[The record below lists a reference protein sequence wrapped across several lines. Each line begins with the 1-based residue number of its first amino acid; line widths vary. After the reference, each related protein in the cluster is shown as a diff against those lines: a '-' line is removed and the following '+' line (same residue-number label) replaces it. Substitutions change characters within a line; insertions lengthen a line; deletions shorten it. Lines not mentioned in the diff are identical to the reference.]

1 MNLMT
6 EKNVAKIRITIRP
19 YRNEDWEDMCSIHD
33 RARLDELRGSVDPAA
48 FLPLA
53 STAEPEG
60 LFAGDVWVACA
71 EERVV
76 GFVAAED
83 DEITWLYV
91 HPDHYRCG
99 IGRRL
104 LRYAVE
110 RCGPVVTTQA
120 LAGNTPAIELYTS
133 EGFEVAQT
141 RTGKLSGNERFP
153 ATGVDLRL
161 QKQ

>member
-1 MNLMT
+1 MQ
-6 EKNVAKIRITIRP
+6 ITIRP
-19 YRNEDWEDMCSIHD
+19 YREADWEDICGIHD
-33 RARLDELRGSVDPAA
+33 LARRDELRGSVDPAA

-71 EERVV
+71 AQRVV

-99 IGRRL
+99 IGRQL
-104 LRYAVE
+104 LRYAVQW
-110 RCGPVVTTQA
+110 CGSVVTTQA
-120 LAGNTPAIELYTS
+120 LAGNTAAIELYTS
-133 EGFEVAQT
+133 EGFEVVET

-153 ATGVDLRL
+153 ATGVEMRL
-161 QKQ
+161 QRQ